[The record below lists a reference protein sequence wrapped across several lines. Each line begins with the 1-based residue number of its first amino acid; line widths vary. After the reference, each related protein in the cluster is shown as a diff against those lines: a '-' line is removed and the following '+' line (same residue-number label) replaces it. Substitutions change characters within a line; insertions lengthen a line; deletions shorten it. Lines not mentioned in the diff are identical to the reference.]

1 VEKIPDAP
9 DAIVW
14 RAYSISPVVDGGGA
28 LEKLIYVIWKRAE
41 EPIRSFRETMLGEV
55 AAGLE
60 GLGVRGLSVNLADEL
75 AAYAQGMRISQMPE
89 PPSGTVSIWLD
100 TALDRDPVH
109 RLLAAACQRLSG
121 YLVLESVPIVNT
133 THSAP
138 LGERTPGI
146 TTVAFLE
153 KPEAMSYEAWIDQW
167 QGHHTR
173 VAIETQ
179 STFLYIQNVIVR
191 AVTPEAPAWSAI
203 VEEGFPAEAPTD
215 PMVFFAAGN
224 SREKLEENR
233 RRLLESCGRF
243 IDFARVE
250 SHPMSSYVLEG

>member
-1 VEKIPDAP
+1 M
-9 DAIVW
+9 
-14 RAYSISPVVDGGGA
+14 
-28 LEKLIYVIWKRAE
+28 EKLIYAVWKKRE
-41 EPIRSFRETMLGEV
+41 ESIGGFKEKMLSDV
-55 AAGLE
+55 AGGLE
-60 GLGVRGLSVNLADEL
+60 GLGVRGLSMNLADER
-75 AAYAQGMRISQMPE
+75 AAYAQRMRITKMPD
-89 PPSGTVSIWLD
+89 PLSGTLSIWLD

-109 RLLAAACQRLSG
+109 RLLEEACQRFAG

-133 THSAP
+133 TQIAP

-153 KPEAMSYEAWIDQW
+153 KPDAMTYESWLDQW
-167 QGHHTR
+167 QGHHTQ

-191 AVTPEAPAWSAI
+191 AVTPEAPGWSAI
-203 VEEGFPAEAPTD
+203 VEESFPAEAPTD

-233 RRLLESCGRF
+233 RRLMESCAKF
-243 IDFARVE
+243 LDFSRVE
-250 SHPMSSYVLEG
+250 SHPMSSYVLMG

>member
-1 VEKIPDAP
+1 
-9 DAIVW
+9 
-14 RAYSISPVVDGGGA
+14 
-28 LEKLIYVIWKRAE
+28 LEKLIYAVWKQSE
-41 EPIRSFRETMLGEV
+41 ESSESFKERMLGEV
-55 AAGLE
+55 AGGLE

-75 AAYAQGMRISQMPE
+75 AAYAQGMRITRMPE
-89 PPSGTVSIWLD
+89 PPAGTVSIWLD
-100 TALDRDPVH
+100 TALDRDPLH
-109 RLLAAACQRLSG
+109 RLLEAACQRLTG

-133 THSAP
+133 SHIAA

-153 KPEAMSYEAWIDQW
+153 KPEAMSYESWIDQW

-191 AVTPEAPAWSAI
+191 AVTPEAPPWSAI

-215 PMVFFAAGN
+215 PMVFFAAEN

-233 RRLLESCGRF
+233 RRLMESCAKF
-243 IDFARVE
+243 IDFARLE
-250 SHPMSSYVLEG
+250 SYPMSSYVLIG

>member
-1 VEKIPDAP
+1 M
-9 DAIVW
+9 
-14 RAYSISPVVDGGGA
+14 
-28 LEKLIYVIWKRAE
+28 EKLIYVIWKRTE
-41 EPIRSFRETMLGEV
+41 QSIESFQQTMLGEV
-55 AAGLE
+55 AGGLE
-60 GLGVRGLSVNLADEL
+60 DLGVRGLSLNLADPR
-75 AAYAQGMRISQMPE
+75 AAYAQPMRITKMPE
-89 PPSGTVSIWLD
+89 PLSGTVSIWLD

-109 RLLAAACQRLSG
+109 RLLEAACQHVAG

-133 THSAP
+133 TQIAP

-153 KPEAMSYEAWIDQW
+153 KPEAMTYESWIDQW
-167 QGHHTR
+167 QGHHTQ

-191 AVTPEAPAWSAI
+191 AVTPEAPGWSAI
-203 VEEGFPAEAPTD
+203 VEESFPAEAPTD
-215 PMVFFAAGN
+215 PMVFFAAGS

-233 RRLLESCGRF
+233 RRLMESCAKF

-250 SHPMSSYVLEG
+250 SHPMSSYVLLG

>member
-1 VEKIPDAP
+1 
-9 DAIVW
+9 
-14 RAYSISPVVDGGGA
+14 

-41 EPIRSFRETMLGEV
+41 DSIESFQQTMLGDL
-55 AAGLE
+55 ASGLE
-60 GLGVRGLSVNLADEL
+60 DLGVRGLSLNLADER
-75 AAYAQGMRISQMPE
+75 AAYAQHMRITKMPD
-89 PPSGTVSIWLD
+89 PLSGTLSIWLD

-109 RLLAAACQRLSG
+109 QLLEAACQRFAG

-133 THSAP
+133 SHIAP

-146 TTVAFLE
+146 TTVALLE
-153 KPEAMSYEAWIDQW
+153 KPEAMTYESWIDQW
-167 QGHHTR
+167 QGHHTQ

-179 STFLYIQNVIVR
+179 STFLYIQNLIVR

-215 PMVFFAAGN
+215 PMVFFAAGS
-224 SREKLEENR
+224 SRKKLEENR
-233 RRLLESCGRF
+233 HRLMESCAKF

-250 SHPMSSYVLEG
+250 SHPMSSYVLMG

>member
-1 VEKIPDAP
+1 
-9 DAIVW
+9 
-14 RAYSISPVVDGGGA
+14 
-28 LEKLIYVIWKRAE
+28 LEKLIYVVWKQRE
-41 EPIRSFRETMLGEV
+41 EPIGSFKERMLGEV
-55 AAGLE
+55 AGGLE

-75 AAYAQGMRISQMPE
+75 AAYAQGMRITRMPE
-89 PPSGTVSIWLD
+89 PPVGTVSIWLD

-109 RLLAAACQRLSG
+109 RLLEAACQRLTG
-121 YLVLESVPIVNT
+121 YLVLESVPLLNT
-133 THSAP
+133 SHTAP

-153 KPEAMSYEAWIDQW
+153 KPEAMTYESWIDQW
-167 QGHHTR
+167 QGHHTQ

-215 PMVFFAAGN
+215 PMVFFAAGS

-233 RRLLESCGRF
+233 RRLMESCARF

-250 SHPMSSYVLEG
+250 SHPMSSYVLMG

>member
-1 VEKIPDAP
+1 M
-9 DAIVW
+9 
-14 RAYSISPVVDGGGA
+14 
-28 LEKLIYVIWKRAE
+28 EKLIYVIWKRTE
-41 EPIRSFRETMLGEV
+41 QSIESFQQTMLGEV
-55 AAGLE
+55 AGGLE
-60 GLGVRGLSVNLADEL
+60 DLGVRGLSLNLADPR
-75 AAYAQGMRISQMPE
+75 AAYAQPMRITKMPE
-89 PPSGTVSIWLD
+89 PLSGTVSIWLD

-109 RLLAAACQRLSG
+109 RLLEAACQRVEG

-133 THSAP
+133 TQIAP

-153 KPEAMSYEAWIDQW
+153 KPEAMTYESWIDQW
-167 QGHHTR
+167 QGHHTQ

-191 AVTPEAPAWSAI
+191 AVTPEAPGWSAI
-203 VEEGFPAEAPTD
+203 VEESFPAEAPTD
-215 PMVFFAAGN
+215 PMVFFAAGS

-233 RRLLESCGRF
+233 RRLMESCAKF

-250 SHPMSSYVLEG
+250 SHPMSSYVLMG